1 MLYANHK
8 NKLLGTS
15 ILFLLLLGIAF
26 IVYPAD
32 SMIMLVRLTGAFLI
46 VLGILIF
53 VPTLRERKTLGI
65 RFGMLVAMTIVIA
78 VFGVILLTMP
88 GAFVEVFW
96 ITMGII
102 LILDGIKN
110 FLYMSAVP
118 NKLITIILAVVSIIC
133 GVLIITHPF
142 GTGLAFSILIGAFY
156 AYSGASGIFLH
167 FAGKFMKKTSPLD
180 AGADIGEEGTVV
192 DAEIVDG
199 AEKDPDGDVK
209 MIETAD
215 IVDEAEAIDE
225 TEAVEAKVADVEA
238 EVVGAVDDAKA
249 GEPEKPE
256 A

>member
-15 ILFLLLLGIAF
+15 ILFLLLGIAF

-78 VFGVILLTMP
+78 IFGVILLAMP
-88 GAFVEVFW
+88 GVFVEVFW

-110 FLYMSAVP
+110 FLYMGAIP

-133 GVLIITHPF
+133 GILIITHPF

-180 AGADIGEEGTVV
+180 AGADIGEEETVV
-192 DAEIVDG
+192 DAEIVGG
-199 AEKDPDGDVK
+199 AEEEYDDEVK
-209 MIETAD
+209 MIET
-215 IVDEAEAIDE
+215 
-225 TEAVEAKVADVEA
+225 VEA
-238 EVVGAVDDAKA
+238 EVVSEAEPIDVAEAEAAAEELIEKPDA
-249 GEPEKPE
+249 GE
-256 A
+256 